1 MKNSDATDEMF
12 RQIQKKEQGQIIIG
26 HQDFHRAL
34 KELVKF
40 DAELKDSSLDF
51 SKTLASVMIKN
62 LEECLK
68 TRAVWVF
75 VTFLDNANTSKLVL
89 PELKKE
95 SNIKIMKTLLKKDS
109 NGNKGLEILLEKI
122 KK

>member
-1 MKNSDATDEMF
+1 M
-12 RQIQKKEQGQIIIG
+12 
-26 HQDFHRAL
+26 

-40 DAELKDSSLDF
+40 DAELKDSALDF

-68 TRAVWVF
+68 TRASWVF
-75 VTFLDNANTSKLVL
+75 VGFLESEKTKKLVL

-95 SNIKIMKTLLKKDS
+95 SSIKMIKQLLKKD
-109 NGNKGLEILLEKI
+109 NNKGLQILLEKI
-122 KK
+122 

>member
-1 MKNSDATDEMF
+1 MF
-12 RQIQKKEQGQIIIG
+12 RQIQKKEKGEIVIG
-26 HQDFHRAL
+26 HQDFHRSL

-40 DAELKDSSLDF
+40 DGELKDSSLDF

-62 LEECLK
+62 LEDCLK

-75 VTFLDNANTSKLVL
+75 ITFLDNERTAKLVL
-89 PELKKE
+89 PELKKDATLKH
-95 SNIKIMKTLLKKDS
+95 IKSLMKQDS
-109 NGNKGLEILLEKI
+109 IQGNKGLEILLDKI